1 MSQQR
6 LIGILGGLGPE
17 AGRLLQG
24 YITEESM
31 RQRTI
36 RCDQDHC
43 DVIHLS
49 LPSLIPD
56 RASYIFDQSQPNPT
70 PIIYKILMSMKSMAE
85 LYGRALSVCIPCNT
99 YHAPVLFDPLQDML
113 AQDNKNQ
120 NVRILNLIDES
131 AQSVKKLYPRLT
143 HVGLISTSG
152 ERKSNIYRHYLNL
165 QGIDI
170 IQADEHEQQFV
181 DDAIYNPVYGLK
193 ATSQGTPIVRE
204 MLRDIVLLLQQRGA
218 EVIILGCT
226 ELPFV
231 FDQENFSGVQFLSPM
246 RVIAK
251 RLIEDT
257 MNG

>member
-6 LIGILGGLGPE
+6 IIGILGGLGPE

-31 RQRTI
+31 HQRTI
-36 RCDQDHC
+36 RCDQDHF

-56 RASYIFDQSQPNPT
+56 RASYIFDNTEPNPT

-85 LYGRALSVCIPCNT
+85 GYGRNLTVCIPCNT
-99 YHAPVLFDPLQDML
+99 YHAPVLFDPLLKML
-113 AQDNKNQ
+113 AQDNVDQK
-120 NVRILNLIDES
+120 VRILNLIDES
-131 AQSVKKLYPRLT
+131 AQFVKKLYPKLNC
-143 HVGLISTSG
+143 VGLISTSG

-165 QGIDI
+165 QQLNI
-170 IQADEHEQQFV
+170 IQVDEHEQQFV
-181 DDAIYNPVYGLK
+181 DDAIYNPLYGLK

-204 MLRDIVLLLQQRGA
+204 MLRDIVLLLQKRGA

-231 FDQENFSGVQFLSPM
+231 FDQQQFSNVNFVSPM
-246 RVIAK
+246 RVMAK
-251 RLIEDT
+251 RLIEDVI
-257 MNG
+257 M

>member
-17 AGRLLQG
+17 AGRRLQG

-31 RQRTI
+31 RQRII

-70 PIIYKILMSMKSMAE
+70 PIIYNILMSMKSMAAT
-85 LYGRALSVCIPCNT
+85 YGRALSVCIPCNT
-99 YHAPVLFDPLQDML
+99 YHAPVLFDPLLDMIGQDSNNHNIRL
-113 AQDNKNQ
+113 
-120 NVRILNLIDES
+120 LNLIDES
-131 AQSVKKLYPRLT
+131 AQAVKKLYPNLR

-170 IQADEHEQQFV
+170 IQVDDHEQQFV
-181 DDAIYNPVYGLK
+181 DDAIYNPTYGLK
-193 ATSQGTPIVRE
+193 ATSQGTPMVRE
-204 MLRDIVLLLQQRGA
+204 MLRDVVLLLQERGA
-218 EVIILGCT
+218 KVIILGCT

-231 FDQENFSGVQFLSPM
+231 FDQEHVSGVDFLSPM
-246 RVIAK
+246 RIMAK
-251 RLIEDT
+251 RLLEDI
-257 MNG
+257 MQA